1 MGEELEP
8 LVECYSGGAYAER
21 PIALHW
27 DGQRLEIGDIEERW
41 RIPGEL
47 CFRVRTRDGRRFELF
62 YNELY
67 DVWKINE
74 V

>member
-8 LVECYSGGAYAER
+8 VVECYSGSAYAER
-21 PIALHW
+21 PIALLW
-27 DGQRLEIGDIEERW
+27 DGQRLEFTGVEERW

-47 CFRVRTRDGRRFELF
+47 CFRVRTRDNRRFELF
-62 YNELY
+62 FNELKAT
-67 DVWKINE
+67 WKINE